1 MFVVIIFILKLFVP
15 TNLENR
21 LIQVPIIM
29 LFGIVSFGIY
39 IVINYKNG
47 NLNEI
52 LSIDLNK
59 LFKKVKKSS

>member
-1 MFVVIIFILKLFVP
+1 
-15 TNLENR
+15 
-21 LIQVPIIM
+21 M